1 MALQILIVVEE
12 ERRSAETV
20 RAVTAAGCDIAA
32 VISCN
37 DDICTAVH
45 RLRPDA
51 VLISTAS
58 PDREWLARL
67 RDVSPDDACP
77 VVLCC
82 DDDSDAAVVVAP
94 PAGVNAYVIEAL
106 HPRRMKVIVQA
117 AIARFRELRRLRHEL
132 AQTQVALTERKVLER
147 AKGLIMKQ
155 HGVSEGEA
163 YHALRRLAMS
173 RNKRLIDV
181 AEGVIAAVVLL
192 LFCCLF
198 SFSVFLWWLVGAAFW
213 VAAARTKTSNHL
225 ADSGVLGRFFLKAP
239 TNQWE

>member
-67 RDVSPDDACP
+67 RDISPEDACP

-82 DDDSDAAVVVAP
+82 DDDSDAAVEVATQ
-94 PAGVNAYVIEAL
+94 AGVNAYVIEAL
-106 HPRRMKVIVQA
+106 HPRRVKVTLQA
-117 AIARFRELRRLRHEL
+117 AIVRFRELRRLCHEL
-132 AQTQVALTERKVLER
+132 ARTQAALAERKVLER
-147 AKGLIMKQ
+147 AKGLVMKQ
-155 HGVSEGEA
+155 HGVSESEA

-181 AEGVIAAVVLL
+181 AEGVIAAAELM
-192 LFCCLF
+192 
-198 SFSVFLWWLVGAAFW
+198 
-213 VAAARTKTSNHL
+213 T
-225 ADSGVLGRFFLKAP
+225 
-239 TNQWE
+239 

>member
-51 VLISTAS
+51 VLLSTAS

-67 RDVSPDDACP
+67 RDISPEDACP

-82 DDDSDAAVVVAP
+82 DDDSA
-94 PAGVNAYVIEAL
+94 
-106 HPRRMKVIVQA
+106 A
-117 AIARFRELRRLRHEL
+117 AIVRFRELRRLCHEL
-132 AQTQVALTERKVLER
+132 ARTQAALAERKVLER
-147 AKGLIMKQ
+147 AKGLVMKQ
-155 HGVSEGEA
+155 HGVSESEA

-181 AEGVIAAVVLL
+181 AEGVIAAAELM
-192 LFCCLF
+192 
-198 SFSVFLWWLVGAAFW
+198 
-213 VAAARTKTSNHL
+213 T
-225 ADSGVLGRFFLKAP
+225 
-239 TNQWE
+239 

>member
-58 PDREWLARL
+58 PNREWLARL
-67 RDVSPDDACP
+67 RDISPEDACP

-82 DDDSDAAVVVAP
+82 DDDSDAAVVVATQ
-94 PAGVNAYVIEAL
+94 AGVNAYVIEAL

-117 AIARFRELRRLRHEL
+117 AMARFRELRRLRHEL
-132 AQTQVALTERKVLER
+132 AQTQAALAERKVLER
-147 AKGLIMKQ
+147 AKGLVMKQ
-155 HGVSEGEA
+155 HGVSEREA

-181 AEGVIAAVVLL
+181 AEGVIAAAELM
-192 LFCCLF
+192 
-198 SFSVFLWWLVGAAFW
+198 
-213 VAAARTKTSNHL
+213 T
-225 ADSGVLGRFFLKAP
+225 
-239 TNQWE
+239 

>member
-1 MALQILIVVEE
+1 MALQILLVVEE

-67 RDVSPDDACP
+67 RDVSPEDACH

-82 DDDSDAAVVVAP
+82 DDDSDAAVEVATK
-94 PAGVNAYVIEAL
+94 AGVNAYVIEAL
-106 HPRRMKVIVQA
+106 HTRREKVTLQA
-117 AIARFRELRRLRHEL
+117 AIVRYRELRRQCHEL
-132 AQTQVALTERKVLER
+132 ARPQAALAERKVLER
-147 AKGLIMKQ
+147 AKGLVMKQ
-155 HGVSEGEA
+155 HGVSEREA
-163 YHALRRLAMS
+163 YHEMRRLEMS

-181 AEGVIAAVVLL
+181 EEGVIAAAELM
-192 LFCCLF
+192 
-198 SFSVFLWWLVGAAFW
+198 
-213 VAAARTKTSNHL
+213 T
-225 ADSGVLGRFFLKAP
+225 
-239 TNQWE
+239 

>member
-20 RAVTAAGCDIAA
+20 RVVTAAGCDIVV

-67 RDVSPDDACP
+67 RDISPEDACP

-82 DDDSDAAVVVAP
+82 DDDSDAAVEVATQ
-94 PAGVNAYVIEAL
+94 AGVNAYVIEAL
-106 HPRRMKVIVQA
+106 HPRRVKVTLQA
-117 AIARFRELRRLRHEL
+117 ANERKRKKRRLCHEL
-132 AQTQVALTERKVLER
+132 ARTQAALAERKVLER
-147 AKGLIMKQ
+147 AGGRGGEQ
-155 HGVSEGEA
+155 HGGS
-163 YHALRRLAMS
+163 
-173 RNKRLIDV
+173 
-181 AEGVIAAVVLL
+181 
-192 LFCCLF
+192 
-198 SFSVFLWWLVGAAFW
+198 
-213 VAAARTKTSNHL
+213 
-225 ADSGVLGRFFLKAP
+225 
-239 TNQWE
+239 

>member
-67 RDVSPDDACP
+67 RDISPEDACP

-82 DDDSDAAVVVAP
+82 DDDSDAAVEVATQ
-94 PAGVNAYVIEAL
+94 AGVNAYVIEAL
-106 HPRRMKVIVQA
+106 HPRRVKVTLQA
-117 AIARFRELRRLRHEL
+117 AIVRFRLLRHLCHEFARTQASL
-132 AQTQVALTERKVLER
+132 AERKVFER
-147 AKGLIMKQ
+147 AM
-155 HGVSEGEA
+155 
-163 YHALRRLAMS
+163 
-173 RNKRLIDV
+173 
-181 AEGVIAAVVLL
+181 
-192 LFCCLF
+192 C
-198 SFSVFLWWLVGAAFW
+198 LVG
-213 VAAARTKTSNHL
+213 
-225 ADSGVLGRFFLKAP
+225 GRRGGGGGGAGH
-239 TNQWE
+239 

>member
-1 MALQILIVVEE
+1 MALQILLVVEE

-67 RDVSPDDACP
+67 RDISPEAACP

-82 DDDSDAAVVVAP
+82 DDDSAAAVEVATQ
-94 PAGVNAYVIEAL
+94 AG
-106 HPRRMKVIVQA
+106 
-117 AIARFRELRRLRHEL
+117 L
-132 AQTQVALTERKVLER
+132 AERKVLER
-147 AKGLIMKQ
+147 AKGLVMKQ
-155 HGVSEGEA
+155 HGVSESEA
-163 YHALRRLAMS
+163 YHALRRLAMG
-173 RNKRLIDV
+173 RGGRRGGG
-181 AEGVIAAVVLL
+181 AE
-192 LFCCLF
+192 
-198 SFSVFLWWLVGAAFW
+198 
-213 VAAARTKTSNHL
+213 
-225 ADSGVLGRFFLKAP
+225 
-239 TNQWE
+239 